1 MLETL
6 FMGPIL
12 TDLLS
17 TDTQLNIQSLT
28 TPVTNESQLKLMRTA
43 RLVTG
48 QEQLSVNIMFGH

>member
-1 MLETL
+1 MLEML

-12 TDLLS
+12 ADLLS

-28 TPVTNESQLKLMRTA
+28 TPVTNESQLKRMRTA

>member
-1 MLETL
+1 ML
-6 FMGPIL
+6 FMGSIL
-12 TDLLS
+12 ADLLS